1 MKVISIL
8 ALLSISLGLTAQGKR
23 QEVKNTANSYFSLI
37 EERNISQALDYI
49 YPEFLDLL
57 GKETFEN
64 MFNQIFNAPGVDIGL
79 GNFKIDS
86 VSPSFKSDE
95 RLFVLVKYNHDMTYK
110 VDMSKDTEG
119 LLASILLSS
128 YQSKFGK
135 ENVTFEAPE
144 TFIINVA
151 KDMYAIQSPAYTGWK
166 VIEYEATMSFFL
178 DKIIPE
184 EVVAHFKH

>member
-1 MKVISIL
+1 MKVISIF
-8 ALLSISLGLTAQGKR
+8 ALLNISLGLTAQGNT
-23 QEVKNTANSYFSLI
+23 QEVKATANSYFTLI
-37 EERNISQALDYI
+37 EQQNISEALDYI

-64 MFNQIFNAPGVDIGL
+64 MFNQIFNAPGVEIGL

-95 RLFVLVKYNHDMTYK
+95 RLFVLVKYKHNMTYK

-184 EVVAHFKH
+184 EVIAHFKN